1 MRSLLFVNCLLII
14 GFLAVIAGTVFMVG
28 WNGYNDSAS
37 HSIFILH
44 AINGFLLIIRAVLK
58 G

>member
-14 GFLAVIAGTVFMVG
+14 GFLGVIAGTVFVVG
-28 WNGYNDSAS
+28 WNANNDNVS

-44 AINGFLLIIRAVLK
+44 SINGFLLIIRAVLK

>member
-14 GFLAVIAGTVFMVG
+14 GFLGVIAGTAFMVG

-37 HSIFILH
+37 HTLFVLH
-44 AINGFLLIIRAVLK
+44 SINGFLLIIRAVLK

>member
-14 GFLAVIAGTVFMVG
+14 GFLGVIAGTVFMLG
-28 WNGYNDSAS
+28 WNGYNDNAS

-44 AINGFLLIIRAVLK
+44 SINGFLLIIRAVLK